1 MTKLKVVLDDLTD
14 DEAWA
19 LAQPC
24 RRMIYD
30 DFKKLSALGL
40 STRTWFD
47 PR

>member
-1 MTKLKVVLDDLTD
+1 MTKLKVVLDELTD

-30 DFKKLSALGL
+30 DFKKLSAHR
-40 STRTWFD
+40 SEHED
-47 PR
+47 MV